1 MDPLFGSETRARL
14 LEQLAMVPRPQTAY
28 RLARVIE
35 AEPIQV
41 TRILR
46 SLRGFVEQRRD
57 GWFLVDDHLRGFLLE
72 RSHRAADL
80 RRAEKDELLSRFGLR
95 PSYEYRRS
103 HPR

>member
-80 RRAEKDELLSRFGLR
+80 RRAEKDELLSRFGMR
-95 PSYEYRRS
+95 TSYEYRRS